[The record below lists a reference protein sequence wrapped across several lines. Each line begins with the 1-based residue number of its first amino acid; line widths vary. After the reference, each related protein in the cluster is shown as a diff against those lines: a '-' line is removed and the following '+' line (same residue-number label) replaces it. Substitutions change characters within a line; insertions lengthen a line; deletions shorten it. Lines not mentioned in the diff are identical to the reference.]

1 MVKLRAL
8 LPIPILLAC
17 AGCGARR
24 AWRLTGQVLTP
35 PGKANGAFAAPK
47 TTALEA
53 CPRDAAI
60 QLRGRKVMVDRAALE
75 KQPRGWLANWSMRC
89 FDATRVLESVPLSN
103 GAGFRLMHAD
113 DLTAGFVDLGPGNR
127 LEVLSP
133 IVREGTP
140 PDAPLVEET
149 AVSGTDNRIQVTLK
163 ASPNLI
169 GQETKWYRFEAQA
182 GGGSQIAPAGYF
194 QFTPNVRFYRLF
206 YKPEEQTA
214 IVVGAASRD
223 RLPRDLT
230 ACGQSGGPE
239 CVTLPKRV
247 GINPYVEVKVNG
259 APIAVPAHMPPTV
272 RAVIQAA
279 KAKTDTV
286 LPTLA
291 ITKPYAGKPV
301 PVLFDRT
308 KPDVLGLVLTGNEE
322 IRW

>member
-1 MVKLRAL
+1 
-8 LPIPILLAC
+8 
-17 AGCGARR
+17 
-24 AWRLTGQVLTP
+24 
-35 PGKANGAFAAPK
+35 
-47 TTALEA
+47 
-53 CPRDAAI
+53 
-60 QLRGRKVMVDRAALE
+60 MVDRAALE
-75 KQPRGWLANWSMRC
+75 KQPRGWLADWSMWC
-89 FDATRVLESVPLSN
+89 FDATRILESVPLSN
-103 GAGFRLMHAD
+103 GTGFRLMHAD

-133 IVREGTP
+133 IVREGAP

-149 AVSGTDNRIQVTLK
+149 AVTGTDSRIQVTLK

-169 GQETKWYRFEAQA
+169 GQETKWYRFEAQP

-194 QFTPNVRFYRLF
+194 KFTPKVRFYRLF
-206 YKPEEQTA
+206 YKPEEETA
-214 IVVGAASRD
+214 VVVGAELRE
-223 RLPRDLT
+223 RLPRDLA
-230 ACGQSGGPE
+230 ACGQPDGPE
-239 CVTLPKRV
+239 CVTLSKRV

-259 APIAVPAHMPPTV
+259 EPIAVPAHMPPTV
-272 RAVIQAA
+272 RAVIHAA
-279 KAKTDTV
+279 KAKTDAV